1 MTVSV
6 SLLLTAVVLCAV
18 GGVLMLTRP
27 LTRILLGAV
36 IASNG
41 INLLVLSSTGRAGE
55 APLLYG
61 VALGRVTDPLPQAIA
76 LTAIVITLATTAFLL
91 AMAYRGHQLTGTDE
105 VHDDLE
111 DRRIVLRAEVRGEW
125 AELREEYRAEPGRTS
140 EDRERYREERG
151 RLRARLRAD
160 RALQAR
166 GRDASG
172 DLWHD
177 ILGADPEDYPD
188 ASPHGSR
195 PPSGT
200 EPADRDPG
208 APAHDTGAD
217 PSPPPSGAGGP
228 GPEEPGGGATGPDD
242 PGDEGSGPAG
252 PGPEDGPGPDD
263 GPGSGGPAGPG
274 RPTGPTGPGGSPRP
288 TGPDPSDSDR
298 GAAG

>member
-41 INLLVLSSTGRAGE
+41 INLLVLASTGRAGE

-140 EDRERYREERG
+140 EDRDRYREERG

-177 ILGADPEDYPD
+177 ILGADPDDYPD
-188 ASPHGSR
+188 ASPHGAR

-200 EPADRDPG
+200 EPADLDPG

-217 PSPPPSGAGGP
+217 PSHPSSGAGER
-228 GPEEPGGGATGPDD
+228 GPEDPGGGATGPDA
-242 PGDEGSGPAG
+242 PGDDRSGPAGPGPDDGPGPEDGSGPDTPGDDGSGPAG
-252 PGPEDGPGPDD
+252 PGPDNGPGPD
-263 GPGSGGPAGPG
+263 
-274 RPTGPTGPGGSPRP
+274 
-288 TGPDPSDSDR
+288 DPSDSDR